1 MERTLSVCFHWILIW
16 KIYQCFL
23 IAFPFKMSYW
33 WSYLFV
39 WTIPISQ
46 LSCKLRWRQTI
57 PRSKPNLT
65 QRPSQLVSRIT
76 EGNSIFLFF
85 PHKMLLRDFPANRNV
100 ARHWSLRD
108 KSKKQSRV
116 AYLAMEL
123 YERLSVSWYQRE
135 RSALLLWPWP
145 SHSIMQHL
153 YLHKH
158 V

>member
-1 MERTLSVCFHWILIW
+1 
-16 KIYQCFL
+16 
-23 IAFPFKMSYW
+23 MSYW

-46 LSCKLRWRQTI
+46 LSCKLRWWQTI

-76 EGNSIFLFF
+76 EGNSIFLFS
-85 PHKMLLRDFPANRNV
+85 PYKMLLRDFPANRNV

-108 KSKKQSRV
+108 KSKKLSSV

-123 YERLSVSWYQRE
+123 MNVWVSHGTRGKDLLPSFFGPCRPTPLCSTCICINMYKWMRKDHNIYHRCSSQTKE
-135 RSALLLWPWP
+135 DSDLALR
-145 SHSIMQHL
+145 
-153 YLHKH
+153 
-158 V
+158 